1 MEQFCAAKK
10 RNEDIET
17 LMKAKSAEEIDKLE
31 QTIIPPKI
39 KLKKE

>member
-1 MEQFCAAKK
+1 MEQFCTAKK
-10 RNEDIET
+10 ETKILET
-17 LMKAKSAEEIDKLE
+17 LMIANSAEEIDKLE